1 MYSKDNQMTRQQR
14 VSGFALAA
22 IVMMIVISSTAFA
35 ETDSAGVAATPRTFF
50 SQFIIAGGYIVWLVL
65 IPMSLATVYLVF
77 DLCMSLRRKTL
88 LPDHAG
94 ADIESIARTTTPEKL
109 TEMLMVRQDLV
120 SRVIVRIITKSQ
132 HLKPDRRYIDHLAAE
147 ALNEQAVMLLR
158 KIEWCNIIG
167 NVAPMV
173 GLFGTVFGMIKAFNV
188 LGISAAQPR
197 PDMLAAAISE
207 ALVTTFWGLL
217 IAIPS
222 LAMHGV
228 FRSRTEAM
236 VSEAAIEIETLMQQI
251 TLPGVTVP
259 ERKKTHVSSDTA
271 KLKRVISRKM
281 KKPRDPA
288 N

>member
-1 MYSKDNQMTRQQR
+1 MTRQQR